1 MAVMYLD
8 YHLANKFDLTEEN
21 MVDYFEEVNR
31 LMNLS
36 PVEIVKVIKSG
47 EDVHSWLFIEDED
60 DVEYQKKA

>member
-1 MAVMYLD
+1 MYLD